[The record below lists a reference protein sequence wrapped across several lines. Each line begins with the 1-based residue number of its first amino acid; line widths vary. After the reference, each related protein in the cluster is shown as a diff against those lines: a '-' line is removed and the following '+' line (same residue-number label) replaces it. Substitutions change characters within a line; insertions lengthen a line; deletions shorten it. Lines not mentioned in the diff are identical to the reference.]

1 MTTSPQEAVR
11 RYARLAGRKPIPI
24 LGVLATI
31 AASNPAPAQAGR
43 AEAPVAAVSAAM
55 SPGTR
60 FRECQ
65 DCPEMVVVPPGR
77 FMMGSP
83 PTEYGRYDSEGPQHS
98 VTIGYA
104 FAVGAY
110 PVTRAQYRRFVTA
123 TGRKAKGGCDYA
135 TAEGDWA
142 HEDYYSWRSV
152 GFPQSEQDPVLCISW
167 DDAKAFIA
175 WLNDKV
181 RTQTNDSPKG
191 PYRLLS
197 EAEYEYAARAG
208 STTPYYWGETAS
220 HDRANYGLD
229 LCGPCGP
236 AVAGR
241 DRWLFTSPVGSFPP
255 NRFGLYDMSG
265 DAWSFTEDCW
275 NNTEAGAPTD
285 GSAWL
290 AGDCTQRMVKGG
302 GWEDNPHYL
311 RTAERWGSP
320 VDKPS
325 PQVTF
330 RVARTLD

>member
-1 MTTSPQEAVR
+1 MATSTQAVR
-11 RYARLAGRKPIPI
+11 RSLFAALA
-24 LGVLATI
+24 VLAAI
-31 AASNPAPAQAGR
+31 AWLRPGPAQAAR
-43 AEAPVAAVSAAM
+43 TEAPVAAVSAPM
-55 SPGTR
+55 PPGTR
-60 FRECQ
+60 FRECR
-65 DCPEMVVVPPGR
+65 DCPEMTVVPPGR

-83 PTEYGRYDSEGPQHS
+83 PTEYGRYDNEGPQHP
-98 VTIGYA
+98 VAIGYT
-104 FAVGAY
+104 FAVATF
-110 PVTRAQYRRFVTA
+110 PVTRAQYRRFATA

-142 HEDYYSWRSV
+142 HEDYYSWRNV

-175 WLNDKV
+175 WLNGKV
-181 RTQTNDSPKG
+181 RTRTKGSENSPG
-191 PYRLLS
+191 PYRFLS

-208 STTPYYWGETAS
+208 STTPYAWGETAS

-255 NRFGLYDMSG
+255 NGFGLYDMSG

-275 NNTEAGAPTD
+275 NKTEDGAPAD

-290 AGDCTQRMVKGG
+290 TGDCTQRMVKGG

-320 VDKPS
+320 ADKPS

-330 RVARTLD
+330 RVARSLD